1 MHDDI
6 LPAALAGRFDAHEEQ
21 LRRVALR
28 MTGSEAEAAEALAVV
43 RAGLGRD
50 DGAAVRAWLTA
61 LVTREC
67 LRARR
72 GRRAAEGRGAAS
84 GGTGGGESAAIVSG
98 GSGGTGGSGGG
109 STGGGKHEPGGRDGG
124 QGGGQGGGP
133 GESGGRGGGPG
144 ESGGRGGGPGES
156 GGRGGG
162 PGESGGRGESV
173 WLALFL
179 VLESLGAEERLAYVL
194 HDVFGLPSYET
205 ARITGGSPEEVAR
218 LARGARERVRG
229 HGAAPTAGA
238 ATRQRAV
245 VDLFLAAARARDART
260 LAAVL
265 DPDVVAHSE
274 RGPVHGAPAVAEGAA
289 AFARFADV
297 ARPALVDGA
306 VGAVAFVD
314 GRPVSA
320 VAFTLSGDRIVT
332 VSVTTGE
339 ARVRALDLVFSDG

>member
-1 MHDDI
+1 MHDDT

-21 LRRVALR
+21 LRHVALR
-28 MTGSEAEAAEALAVV
+28 MTASEAEATEALAAV
-43 RAGLGRD
+43 RAGLGQD
-50 DGAAVRAWLTA
+50 DGAPVHAWLTA

-72 GRRAAEGRGAAS
+72 GRRATEGRGAGS
-84 GGTGGGESAAIVSG
+84 GGGGEGTGGGG
-98 GSGGTGGSGGG
+98 
-109 STGGGKHEPGGRDGG
+109 
-124 QGGGQGGGP
+124 
-133 GESGGRGGGPG
+133 
-144 ESGGRGGGPGES
+144 
-156 GGRGGG
+156 
-162 PGESGGRGESV
+162 GESGGRGESL

-194 HDVFGLPSYET
+194 HDLFGLPSHET
-205 ARITGGSPEEVAR
+205 ARITGGSPEDVAR
-218 LARGARERVRG
+218 LARAARERVRG
-229 HGAAPTAGA
+229 HGAAPTEGA
-238 ATRQRAV
+238 AARQRAV

-320 VAFTLSGDRIVT
+320 VAFTLRGDRIVT

>member
-84 GGTGGGESAAIVSG
+84 GGTGGA
-98 GSGGTGGSGGG
+98 GGTD
-109 STGGGKHEPGGRDGG
+109 GGKDEPGGRDGG
-124 QGGGQGGGP
+124 QGG
-133 GESGGRGGGPG
+133 SGGRGGGQ
-144 ESGGRGGGPGES
+144 GGSR
-156 GGRGGG
+156 GRGGG

-194 HDVFGLPSYET
+194 HDVFGLPSHET
-205 ARITGGSPEEVAR
+205 ARITGGSPEEVAL

-238 ATRQRAV
+238 AARQRAV

-320 VAFTLSGDRIVT
+320 VAFTLRGDRIVT

>member
-1 MHDDI
+1 MHDDTF
-6 LPAALAGRFDAHEEQ
+6 PAALAGRFDAHEEQ
-21 LRRVALR
+21 LRHVALR
-28 MTGSEAEAAEALAVV
+28 MTGSEAEAEEALAAV

-50 DGAAVRAWLTA
+50 DGASVRAWLTA

-67 LRARR
+67 VRGLQRRRAGEGP
-72 GRRAAEGRGAAS
+72 GRRSAAGAGGGSEVRGAA
-84 GGTGGGESAAIVSG
+84 GAGVGGES
-98 GSGGTGGSGGG
+98 
-109 STGGGKHEPGGRDGG
+109 
-124 QGGGQGGGP
+124 
-133 GESGGRGGGPG
+133 RGG
-144 ESGGRGGGPGES
+144 
-156 GGRGGG
+156 
-162 PGESGGRGESV
+162 GESV

-194 HDVFGLPSYET
+194 HDAFGLPSYET
-205 ARITGGSPEEVAR
+205 ARITGDSPEEVAR
-218 LARGARERVRG
+218 LARRARERVRG
-229 HGAAPTAGA
+229 HGTARAEGGVG
-238 ATRQRAV
+238 RQRAV

-320 VAFTLSGDRIVT
+320 VAFTLRRDRIVS

-339 ARVRALDLVFSDG
+339 DRVRALDLVFSDG

>member
-1 MHDDI
+1 MHDDTF
-6 LPAALAGRFDAHEEQ
+6 PTALARRFDDHEEQ

-28 MTGSEAEAAEALAVV
+28 VTGSPAEAEKALAAV

-50 DGAAVRAWLTA
+50 DAASVGSWLTA

-67 LRARR
+67 VRGLQRR
-72 GRRAAEGRGAAS
+72 RTGDGPAPDS
-84 GGTGGGESAAIVSG
+84 G
-98 GSGGTGGSGGG
+98 
-109 STGGGKHEPGGRDGG
+109 HR
-124 QGGGQGGGP
+124 GGP
-133 GESGGRGGGPG
+133 GGG
-144 ESGGRGGGPGES
+144 
-156 GGRGGG
+156 
-162 PGESGGRGESV
+162 GESV

-179 VLESLGAEERLAYVL
+179 VLDSLGAEERLAYVL

-205 ARITGGSPEEVAR
+205 GRITGDSPEEVAR
-218 LARGARERVRG
+218 LTRRARERVRG
-229 HGAAPTAGA
+229 HGAARTEDRAG
-238 ATRQRAV
+238 RQRAV

-265 DPDVVAHSE
+265 DPDVIAHSE

-289 AFARFADV
+289 AFARFAEV
-297 ARPALVDGA
+297 TRPALVDGA

-320 VAFTLSGDRIVT
+320 VACTLRRDRIVT

-339 ARVRALDLVFSDG
+339 DRVRALDLAFPDG

>member
-1 MHDDI
+1 M
-6 LPAALAGRFDAHEEQ
+6 
-21 LRRVALR
+21 
-28 MTGSEAEAAEALAVV
+28 
-43 RAGLGRD
+43 
-50 DGAAVRAWLTA
+50 
-61 LVTREC
+61 
-67 LRARR
+67 
-72 GRRAAEGRGAAS
+72 
-84 GGTGGGESAAIVSG
+84 
-98 GSGGTGGSGGG
+98 
-109 STGGGKHEPGGRDGG
+109 
-124 QGGGQGGGP
+124 
-133 GESGGRGGGPG
+133 
-144 ESGGRGGGPGES
+144 
-156 GGRGGG
+156 
-162 PGESGGRGESV
+162 
-173 WLALFL
+173 
-179 VLESLGAEERLAYVL
+179 LESLGVEERLAYVL
-194 HDVFGLPSYET
+194 HDVFGLPSHET
-205 ARITGGSPEEVAR
+205 ARITGRSPEEVAR

-238 ATRQRAV
+238 AARQRAV

-265 DPDVVAHSE
+265 APDVVAHSE

-320 VAFTLSGDRIVT
+320 VAFTLRGDRIVT

>member
-1 MHDDI
+1 MHDDTF
-6 LPAALAGRFDAHEEQ
+6 PAALAGRFDAHEEQ

-28 MTGSEAEAAEALAVV
+28 MTGSEAEAERALAAV

-50 DGAAVRAWLTA
+50 DGAPVRAWLTA
-61 LVTREC
+61 LVAREC
-67 LRARR
+67 VRGLQ
-72 GRRAAEGRGAAS
+72 GRRAAEGSGRRSAA
-84 GGTGGGESAAIVSG
+84 GVGVAGES
-98 GSGGTGGSGGG
+98 
-109 STGGGKHEPGGRDGG
+109 RDGC
-124 QGGGQGGGP
+124 
-133 GESGGRGGGPG
+133 ESL
-144 ESGGRGGGPGES
+144 
-156 GGRGGG
+156 
-162 PGESGGRGESV
+162 

-218 LARGARERVRG
+218 LARRARERVRG
-229 HGAAPTAGA
+229 HGTARTEGA
-238 ATRQRAV
+238 IGRQRAV

-320 VAFTLSGDRIVT
+320 VAFTLLRDRIVT
-332 VSVTTGE
+332 VYVTTGE
-339 ARVRALDLVFSDG
+339 DRVRALDLVFSDG

>member
-1 MHDDI
+1 MHDETF
-6 LPAALAGRFDAHEEQ
+6 PAALARRFDAHEEQ

-28 MTGSEAEAAEALAVV
+28 MTGSEAEAADALAVV

-50 DGAAVRAWLTA
+50 DGAPVRAWLTA
-61 LVTREC
+61 LVAREC

-72 GRRAAEGRGAAS
+72 GRRATEGRGPRGGGGGGGKSAGLVAGGSGSAGKDAS
-84 GGTGGGESAAIVSG
+84 GGRGAGAG
-98 GSGGTGGSGGG
+98 
-109 STGGGKHEPGGRDGG
+109 P
-124 QGGGQGGGP
+124 GP
-133 GESGGRGGGPG
+133 GESGGWG
-144 ESGGRGGGPGES
+144 ESAVA
-156 GGRGGG
+156 G

-229 HGAAPTAGA
+229 HGAARTAGA
-238 ATRQRAV
+238 AARQRAV

-274 RGPVHGAPAVAEGAA
+274 RGPVHGAPAVAERAA

-306 VGAVAFVD
+306 VGAVAFLD

-320 VAFTLSGDRIVT
+320 VAFALRGDRIVT

>member
-1 MHDDI
+1 MHDDT

-28 MTGSEAEAAEALAVV
+28 MTGSEAEAAEALAAV

-50 DGAAVRAWLTA
+50 DGAPVHAWLTA

-72 GRRAAEGRGAAS
+72 GRRAAEGRGAGS
-84 GGTGGGESAAIVSG
+84 GGGGGGEGTGGGESAGRGESAAIVSG
-98 GSGGTGGSGGG
+98 GSGSGGRGGSGGG
-109 STGGGKHEPGGRDGG
+109 STGGGKHEPGGGCGG
-124 QGGGQGGGP
+124 QGKPEGRGGGQGGS
-133 GESGGRGGGPG
+133 E
-144 ESGGRGGGPGES
+144 
-156 GGRGGG
+156 
-162 PGESGGRGESV
+162 GRGESL

-205 ARITGGSPEEVAR
+205 ARITGGSPEDVAR

-229 HGAAPTAGA
+229 HGAAPTEGAGA
-238 ATRQRAV
+238 RQRAV

-320 VAFTLSGDRIVT
+320 VAFTLCGDRIVT

>member
-1 MHDDI
+1 MHDDT

-28 MTGSEAEAAEALAVV
+28 MTASEAEAAEALAAV

-50 DGAAVRAWLTA
+50 DGAPVHAWLTA

-72 GRRAAEGRGAAS
+72 GRRTAEGRGAAS
-84 GGTGGGESAAIVSG
+84 GRGRGGTGGG
-98 GSGGTGGSGGG
+98 
-109 STGGGKHEPGGRDGG
+109 GRGG
-124 QGGGQGGGP
+124 QGESESQGGS
-133 GESGGRGGGPG
+133 E
-144 ESGGRGGGPGES
+144 
-156 GGRGGG
+156 
-162 PGESGGRGESV
+162 GRGESL

-194 HDVFGLPSYET
+194 HDLFGLPSHET

-218 LARGARERVRG
+218 LARAARERVRG
-229 HGAAPTAGA
+229 HGAAPTEGAGA
-238 ATRQRAV
+238 RQRAV

-274 RGPVHGAPAVAEGAA
+274 RGPVHGAPAVAEGTA

-297 ARPALVDGA
+297 TRPALVDGA
-306 VGAVAFVD
+306 VGAVAFVE

-320 VAFTLSGDRIVT
+320 VAFTLRGDRIVT

>member
-1 MHDDI
+1 MHDDT

-28 MTGSEAEAAEALAVV
+28 MTGSEAEAAEALAAV

-50 DGAAVRAWLTA
+50 DGAPVHAWLTA

-72 GRRAAEGRGAAS
+72 GRRATEGRGAGS
-84 GGTGGGESAAIVSG
+84 GSRRGGGGE
-98 GSGGTGGSGGG
+98 GT
-109 STGGGKHEPGGRDGG
+109 
-124 QGGGQGGGP
+124 GGGP
-133 GESGGRGGGPG
+133 GESK
-144 ESGGRGGGPGES
+144 
-156 GGRGGG
+156 
-162 PGESGGRGESV
+162 GRGESL

-218 LARGARERVRG
+218 LARAARERVRG
-229 HGAAPTAGA
+229 HGAAPAEGAGA
-238 ATRQRAV
+238 RQRAV

-289 AFARFADV
+289 TFARFADV

-320 VAFTLSGDRIVT
+320 VAFTLRGDRIVT

>member
-1 MHDDI
+1 MHDDT

-28 MTGSEAEAAEALAVV
+28 MTGSEAEAAEALAAV

-50 DGAAVRAWLTA
+50 DGAPVRAWLTA

-84 GGTGGGESAAIVSG
+84 GRGGTGGGESAAVVSG
-98 GSGGTGGSGGG
+98 GSGGTGGPGGGSAGGGKDEPGDRSGGRGTSGGG
-109 STGGGKHEPGGRDGG
+109 GGGQGESGG
-124 QGGGQGGGP
+124 QGGGRQGGGRW
-133 GESGGRGGGPG
+133 GSE
-144 ESGGRGGGPGES
+144 
-156 GGRGGG
+156 
-162 PGESGGRGESV
+162 GRGESV

-194 HDVFGLPSYET
+194 HDVFGLPSHET
-205 ARITGGSPEEVAR
+205 ARITGGSSEEVAR

-238 ATRQRAV
+238 AARQRAV

-320 VAFTLSGDRIVT
+320 VAFTLRGDRIVT
-332 VSVTTGE
+332 VSFTTGE

>member
-1 MHDDI
+1 MHDDTF
-6 LPAALAGRFDAHEEQ
+6 PAALAGRFDAHEEQ
-21 LRRVALR
+21 LRHVALR
-28 MTGSEAEAAEALAVV
+28 MTGSETEAEEALAAV

-50 DGAAVRAWLTA
+50 DGASVRAWLTA

-67 LRARR
+67 VRGLQRRRAGEGP
-72 GRRAAEGRGAAS
+72 GRRSAAGAGGGSEVRGAA
-84 GGTGGGESAAIVSG
+84 GAGVGGES
-98 GSGGTGGSGGG
+98 
-109 STGGGKHEPGGRDGG
+109 
-124 QGGGQGGGP
+124 
-133 GESGGRGGGPG
+133 RGG
-144 ESGGRGGGPGES
+144 
-156 GGRGGG
+156 
-162 PGESGGRGESV
+162 GESV

-194 HDVFGLPSYET
+194 HDAFGLPSYET
-205 ARITGGSPEEVAR
+205 ARITGDSPEEVAR
-218 LARGARERVRG
+218 LARRARERVRG
-229 HGAAPTAGA
+229 HGTARAEGGVG
-238 ATRQRAV
+238 RQRAV

-320 VAFTLSGDRIVT
+320 VAFTLRRDRIVS

-339 ARVRALDLVFSDG
+339 DRVRALDLVFSDG

>member
-1 MHDDI
+1 MHDDT

-28 MTGSEAEAAEALAVV
+28 MTASEAEAAEALAAV

-50 DGAAVRAWLTA
+50 DGAPVRAWLTA

-72 GRRAAEGRGAAS
+72 GRRATEGRGAAS
-84 GGTGGGESAAIVSG
+84 GRGGGSESTAIVSG
-98 GSGGTGGSGGG
+98 GSGG
-109 STGGGKHEPGGRDGG
+109 
-124 QGGGQGGGP
+124 
-133 GESGGRGGGPG
+133 
-144 ESGGRGGGPGES
+144 
-156 GGRGGG
+156 
-162 PGESGGRGESV
+162 RGESL

-194 HDVFGLPSYET
+194 HDVFGLPSHET

-218 LARGARERVRG
+218 LARAARERVRG
-229 HGAAPTAGA
+229 HGAAPTEGAGA
-238 ATRQRAV
+238 RQRAV

-320 VAFTLSGDRIVT
+320 VAFTLRGDRIVT
-332 VSVTTGE
+332 VSITTGE

>member
-1 MHDDI
+1 MHDDT

-50 DGAAVRAWLTA
+50 DEAAVRAWLTA

-67 LRARR
+67 LLARR

-124 QGGGQGGGP
+124 QGGGQGG
-133 GESGGRGGGPG
+133 SGGRDGDQ
-144 ESGGRGGGPGES
+144 
-156 GGRGGG
+156 
-162 PGESGGRGESV
+162 GESGGRGESV

-194 HDVFGLPSYET
+194 HDVFGLPSHET

-238 ATRQRAV
+238 AARQRAV

-320 VAFTLSGDRIVT
+320 VAFTLRGDRIVT

>member
-1 MHDDI
+1 MHDETF
-6 LPAALAGRFDAHEEQ
+6 PAALARRFDAHEER

-28 MTGSEAEAAEALAVV
+28 MTGSETEAADALAVV

-50 DGAAVRAWLTA
+50 DGAPVRAWLTA
-61 LVTREC
+61 LVAREC

-72 GRRAAEGRGAAS
+72 GRRATEGRGPGA
-84 GGTGGGESAAIVSG
+84 GRGDGGGGGGGGKSAGLVAG
-98 GSGGTGGSGGG
+98 GSGGAGKDASG
-109 STGGGKHEPGGRDGG
+109 
-124 QGGGQGGGP
+124 GGGP
-133 GESGGRGGGPG
+133 GSSGCRGASAGAG
-144 ESGGRGGGPGES
+144 ESGDRGA
-156 GGRGGG
+156 
-162 PGESGGRGESV
+162 SV

-229 HGAAPTAGA
+229 HGAARTEGA
-238 ATRQRAV
+238 AARQRAV

-274 RGPVHGAPAVAEGAA
+274 HGPVHGAPAVAEGAA

-306 VGAVAFVD
+306 VGAVAFLD

-320 VAFTLSGDRIVT
+320 VAFALRGDRIAT

>member
-1 MHDDI
+1 MHDDT

-50 DGAAVRAWLTA
+50 DEAAVRAWLTA

-84 GGTGGGESAAIVSG
+84 GR
-98 GSGGTGGSGGG
+98 GGTGGAGG
-109 STGGGKHEPGGRDGG
+109 TDGGKDEPGGRDGG
-124 QGGGQGGGP
+124 QGG
-133 GESGGRGGGPG
+133 SGGRGGGQG
-144 ESGGRGGGPGES
+144 GSGGQ
-156 GGRGGG
+156 GGG

-194 HDVFGLPSYET
+194 HDVFGLPSHET
-205 ARITGGSPEEVAR
+205 ARITGGSPEEVAL

-238 ATRQRAV
+238 AARQRAV

-320 VAFTLSGDRIVT
+320 VAFTLRGDRIVT

>member
-1 MHDDI
+1 MHDDTF
-6 LPAALAGRFDAHEEQ
+6 PAALAGRFDAHEEQ

-28 MTGSEAEAAEALAVV
+28 MTASEAEAEEALAAV

-50 DGAAVRAWLTA
+50 DGPSVRAWLAA
-61 LVTREC
+61 LVTQEC
-67 LRARR
+67 VR
-72 GRRAAEGRGAAS
+72 GRQRRRAGEG
-84 GGTGGGESAAIVSG
+84 
-98 GSGGTGGSGGG
+98 
-109 STGGGKHEPGGRDGG
+109 P
-124 QGGGQGGGP
+124 
-133 GESGGRGGGPG
+133 GRGGAAGG
-144 ESGGRGGGPGES
+144 EGGVGA
-156 GGRGGG
+156 GR
-162 PGESGGRGESV
+162 EFV

-179 VLESLGAEERLAYVL
+179 VLDSLGAEERLAYVL
-194 HDVFGLPSYET
+194 HDVFGLPSSET
-205 ARITGGSPEEVAR
+205 ARITGDSPEEVAR
-218 LARGARERVRG
+218 LARRARERVRG
-229 HGAAPTAGA
+229 HGSARTEGGVG
-238 ATRQRAV
+238 RQRAV

-320 VAFTLSGDRIVT
+320 VAFTLRRDRIVT

-339 ARVRALDLVFSDG
+339 DRVRALDLVFSDG

>member
-1 MHDDI
+1 M
-6 LPAALAGRFDAHEEQ
+6 
-21 LRRVALR
+21 
-28 MTGSEAEAAEALAVV
+28 
-43 RAGLGRD
+43 
-50 DGAAVRAWLTA
+50 
-61 LVTREC
+61 
-67 LRARR
+67 
-72 GRRAAEGRGAAS
+72 
-84 GGTGGGESAAIVSG
+84 
-98 GSGGTGGSGGG
+98 
-109 STGGGKHEPGGRDGG
+109 
-124 QGGGQGGGP
+124 
-133 GESGGRGGGPG
+133 
-144 ESGGRGGGPGES
+144 
-156 GGRGGG
+156 
-162 PGESGGRGESV
+162 

-194 HDVFGLPSYET
+194 HDVFGLPSHET
-205 ARITGGSPEEVAR
+205 ARITGGSPEEVAL

-238 ATRQRAV
+238 AARQRAV

-320 VAFTLSGDRIVT
+320 VAFTLRGDRIVT

>member
-1 MHDDI
+1 MHDDTF
-6 LPAALAGRFDAHEEQ
+6 PAALAGRFDAHEEQ
-21 LRRVALR
+21 LRHVALR
-28 MTGSEAEAAEALAVV
+28 MTGSEAEAEEALAAV

-50 DGAAVRAWLTA
+50 DGASVRAWLTA

-67 LRARR
+67 VRGLQRRRAGEGP
-72 GRRAAEGRGAAS
+72 GRRSAAGAGGGSEVRGAA
-84 GGTGGGESAAIVSG
+84 GAGVGGES
-98 GSGGTGGSGGG
+98 
-109 STGGGKHEPGGRDGG
+109 
-124 QGGGQGGGP
+124 
-133 GESGGRGGGPG
+133 RGG
-144 ESGGRGGGPGES
+144 
-156 GGRGGG
+156 
-162 PGESGGRGESV
+162 GESV

-194 HDVFGLPSYET
+194 HDAFGLPSYET
-205 ARITGGSPEEVAR
+205 ARITGDSPEDVAR
-218 LARGARERVRG
+218 LARRARERVRG
-229 HGAAPTAGA
+229 HGTARAEGGVG
-238 ATRQRAV
+238 RQRAV

-320 VAFTLSGDRIVT
+320 VAFTLRRDRIVS

-339 ARVRALDLVFSDG
+339 DRVRALDLVFSDG

>member
-1 MHDDI
+1 MHDDTF
-6 LPAALAGRFDAHEEQ
+6 PAALTGRFDAHEEQ
-21 LRRVALR
+21 LRHVALR
-28 MTGSEAEAAEALAVV
+28 MTGSEAEAEEALAAV

-50 DGAAVRAWLTA
+50 DGASVRAWLTA

-67 LRARR
+67 VRGLQRRRAGEGP
-72 GRRAAEGRGAAS
+72 GRRSAAGAGGGSEVRGAA
-84 GGTGGGESAAIVSG
+84 GAGVGGES
-98 GSGGTGGSGGG
+98 
-109 STGGGKHEPGGRDGG
+109 
-124 QGGGQGGGP
+124 
-133 GESGGRGGGPG
+133 RGG
-144 ESGGRGGGPGES
+144 
-156 GGRGGG
+156 
-162 PGESGGRGESV
+162 GESV

-194 HDVFGLPSYET
+194 HDAFGLPSYET
-205 ARITGGSPEEVAR
+205 ARITGDSPEEVAR
-218 LARGARERVRG
+218 LARRARERVRG
-229 HGAAPTAGA
+229 HGTARAEGGVG
-238 ATRQRAV
+238 RQRAV

-320 VAFTLSGDRIVT
+320 VAFTLRRDRIVS

-339 ARVRALDLVFSDG
+339 DRVRALDLVFSDG